1 MGGKI
6 ISFDVRGT
14 LTTPRFTDLIWEE
27 AIPKLYSEKTG
38 IDLNSAKSYVFR
50 EYEKIGEDRI
60 EWYDIKYWF
69 KHFGLGDN
77 YRKLLKS
84 YSHEVSYYP
93 EVREVLENLNKNR
106 NKNKKYELIIISN
119 AAREFLEVELEGI
132 EDYFSYIFSAPS
144 DFNQI
149 KKTPSFYL
157 DICNILK
164 VKPSEVTHIGDNWF
178 FDYIIPRE
186 VGIEAF
192 YLERQGKKQGEFIVK
207 DLKEFE
213 KKLLDLNFYN

>member
-1 MGGKI
+1 MDRKI

-14 LTTPRFTDLIWEE
+14 LTTPRFTDLIWEV
-27 AIPKLYSEKTG
+27 AMPKLYSEKTG

-50 EYEKIGEDRI
+50 EYEKIGEERI

-69 KHFGLGDN
+69 EHFGLGDN
-77 YRKLLKS
+77 YRKLLKG

-93 EVREVLENLNKNR
+93 EVREVLENLNKN
-106 NKNKKYELIIISN
+106 YELIIISN

-132 EDYFSYIFSAPS
+132 KDYFTHIFSAPS

-157 DICNILK
+157 DICSILK

-186 VGIEAF
+186 VGIVAF
-192 YLERQGKKQGEFIVK
+192 YLDRQGEKQGEFIVR

-213 KKLLDLNFYN
+213 KKLFEFKS